1 MEKIATGLIRTTHG
15 IRGYLKV
22 KLFSGD
28 AENFLSHTQLL
39 LKKNSQEKMYTV
51 EESMFHG
58 DSVLLKLNGIDNPE
72 AGKLL
77 NGWEIW
83 IPRDEASPLD
93 DDEYYQ
99 ADLHGC
105 SVLFEGSVIGKVI
118 SLVEG
123 AQSDLLEIEKTV
135 DEARC
140 YVPFMDE
147 FINEVDLENKTIEL
161 RNDWILG

>member
-1 MEKIATGLIRTTHG
+1 MDKIATGLIRTTHG

-22 KLFSGD
+22 KIFSGD
-28 AENFLSHTQLL
+28 ADNFLEHTKLL
-39 LKKNSQEKMYTV
+39 LKKNSQEKLYTI
-51 EESMFHG
+51 EESFLHG
-58 DSVLLKLNGIDNPE
+58 DSVLIKLSGIDTPE

-83 IPRDEASPLD
+83 ISRDEASPLD

-105 SVLFEGSVIGKVI
+105 SVLFEGSVIGKVL

-140 YVPFMDE
+140 YVPFMNE
-147 FINEVDLENKTIEL
+147 FVSEVDIKNKTIEL
-161 RNDWILG
+161 RNVWILG